1 MKENKTQSKLGTGL
15 EHRDIGQT
23 GALKN
28 SASQT
33 ARPRFKLKFTD
44 YAIN

>member
-1 MKENKTQSKLGTGL
+1 MKDKIEESKLDNQLAT
-15 EHRDIGQT
+15 DQMDQT
-23 GALKN
+23 GKSNN